1 MTESNALYNDPPS
14 RARQAPPFVSSHPR
28 EPGRAEAAILLAE
41 ESGQEHDLNIAKRLV
56 DELAEPEER
65 LMGLEDIAKI
75 TQQSED
81 GLAALQAD
89 DAYEGTWQIDKEFTP
104 GNISFSRSILVWFSP
119 YPITQEAISSERNE
133 ARAELL
139 QSHVSQLADQGR
151 LEDALFVAESL
162 RTDALIED
170 GEARERF
177 WGRCVGAVAVGNA
190 RAGNFSQANDFA
202 ELIVFLEDEYIE
214 LLVEIAR
221 TLRTTKEDHPNG

>member
-1 MTESNALYNDPPS
+1 MTESNALYNDLLS
-14 RARQAPPFVSSHPR
+14 RARQALPFVSSHPR

-81 GLAALQAD
+81 RLAALQAD

-139 QSHVSQLADQGR
+139 QSHVSQLVDQGR

-177 WGRCVGAVAVGNA
+177 WGRCVGAVAVGYA